1 MSAPTAADVAAYLG
15 RGDDTQLVALAGVH
29 LPLVTEWAR
38 THTRGVGFDEFTDD
52 PADPIA
58 AVIVS
63 ATARLSA
70 NPELLQS
77 ETIGDYNARYTAF
90 QGWSIL
96 ERAVLDAYRRK
107 AA

>member
-1 MSAPTAADVAAYLG
+1 MVTALDVAKFLG
-15 RGDDTQLVALAGVH
+15 RGDDSALVALAGEH
-29 LPLVTEWAR
+29 LPLVTEMAK
-38 THTRGVGFDEFTDD
+38 THTRGVGFDAGVPND
-52 PADPIA
+52 AIA
-58 AVIVS
+58 AVITS
-63 ATARLSA
+63 ATARLVN

-77 ETIGDYNARYTAF
+77 EQIGDYSARYTVF

>member
-1 MSAPTAADVAAYLG
+1 MLTAQDVADFLG
-15 RGDDTQLVALAGVH
+15 RGDDTSLVALAGEH
-29 LPLVTEWAR
+29 LPLVTEMAY
-38 THTRGVGFDEFTDD
+38 THTRGVGFDEPDE
-52 PADPIA
+52 PNRAIA

-63 ATARLSA
+63 ATARLTN

-77 ETIGDYNARYTAF
+77 EQIGDYSARYTTF

-96 ERAVLDAYRRK
+96 ERAVLDAHRRK

>member
-1 MSAPTAADVAAYLG
+1 MVTAQAVADFLG
-15 RGDDTQLVALAGVH
+15 RGDDTNIVALAGNH
-29 LPLVTEWAR
+29 LPLITEMAR
-38 THTRGVGFDEFTDD
+38 THTRGIGFDE
-52 PADPIA
+52 ADLPNSAIS

-63 ATARLSA
+63 ATARLVN

-77 ETIGDYNARYTAF
+77 EQIGDYSARYTTF

-96 ERAVLDAYRRK
+96 ERAVLDAHRRK

>member
-1 MSAPTAADVAAYLG
+1 MAAVTAADVAKFLG
-15 RGDDTQLVALAGVH
+15 RGGDTSLVALAGDH
-29 LPLVTEWAR
+29 LPLVTEMAR
-38 THTRGVGFDEFTDD
+38 MHTRGVGFDDGEPND
-52 PADPIA
+52 AIA

-63 ATARLSA
+63 ATARLTN

-77 ETIGDYNARYTAF
+77 EQIGDYSARYTTF

-96 ERAVLDAYRRK
+96 ERAVLDAHRRK